1 VKVIGNLTKDAIIRA
16 AVSEGQTVSS
26 AVDSTAVF
34 LDADIS
40 YSKVIFDSSN
50 NKFVVA
56 FKRISDSKGCA
67 VVGTVSGTSI
77 SYGSVVEFEQG
88 NTQYISGAFDS
99 NSNKVVIT
107 YRDYNDSIHG
117 KAIVGTVSGTSIS
130 FGTAVTF
137 NAAETEE
144 IFTTFDSNS
153 NKVVTGYRNV
163 GDSRHGYAIVGTVSG
178 TSISF
183 GSAVEFEN
191 ARVSSEG
198 ITFDSNSNKV
208 VITYRD
214 HGNSNYGTAIIGT
227 VSGTS
232 ISFGTPVVYH
242 STSSQYNTP
251 AFDTSSN
258 KVLVAFRDGA
268 QSDIGHAIV
277 GTVSGTSISFGT
289 VVEFETNATTYISNV
304 FDSNANKFVIGYQDG
319 GDSNYGTLIEATVS
333 GTSVTFGSSVRA
345 NASAVGVNTSLA
357 FDSNSKKVIFTY
369 RDETNSKGRSVLYQV
384 GYSQATGGTI
394 ADGSAVIV
402 NANGTVS
409 SVAASSVSEVV
420 GTKAVF
426 ESAQADY
433 TRIAYDPVNNKVF
446 IAYVDAGDS
455 SKGKCVVG
463 TISGTSITYGSVT
476 TFHNNSTAFVDTVY
490 DTNAGK
496 FVIVYYDGDNS
507 GYGTSVVATV
517 SGNSVTFGSDVI
529 FNSANCS
536 YMSLIYSTAAQK
548 VVVSYRS
555 TSDVGKSQ
563 VGTVSGTSI
572 SWGSQYDYNTGA
584 TGPHIHSTYDV
595 ANDRL
600 VVVYK
605 DEGNSNYGTARV
617 GSISGTAITW
627 GSETVFNAGNYT
639 DNVSSAYDASAEKI
653 IITYRDNANSNYGTA
668 IVGTVSGT
676 AISFGSEAVVLASN
690 STNFNIVYQP
700 DASFNVIV
708 FRDAGNGNIIRFVT
722 ATISGTSLSFGTV
735 TQLNGEQGYY
745 MDQVWDP
752 TAKKIIV
759 VYRASS
765 NSDYGTAVAYTPAH
779 SAPNLTSENF
789 VGFMDGAAL
798 DGTNGEILSSCSIAR
813 NQTSLTAG
821 QTYFVSPTD
830 GALSTSAGSPSVTA
844 GTAISS
850 TEIIVKG

>member
-16 AVSEGQTVSS
+16 AVSEGLTVTQVLGSETTFESS
-26 AVDSTAVF
+26 GRPYAVD
-34 LDADIS
+34 
-40 YSKVIFDSSN
+40 
-50 NKFVVA
+50 VA
-56 FKRISDSKGCA
+56 
-67 VVGTVSGTSI
+67 
-77 SYGSVVEFEQG
+77 Y
-88 NTQYISGAFDS
+88 DS
-99 NSNKVVIT
+99 NAQKVVIA
-107 YRDYNDSIHG
+107 YRDQSNSAYG
-117 KAIVGTVSGTSIS
+117 TAIVGTVSDTSIS
-130 FGTAVTF
+130 FGTAVVFHNDTTPYIRIDYDA
-137 NAAETEE
+137 NAQKVV
-144 IFTTFDSNS
+144 IVYQDDNDSN
-153 NKVVTGYRNV
+153 KGTG
-163 GDSRHGYAIVGTVSG
+163 IVGTVSG

-183 GSAVEFEN
+183 GSPAVFATDVAHISIAYDTN
-191 ARVSSEG
+191 AQK
-198 ITFDSNSNKV
+198 N
-208 VITYRD
+208 VISYQ
-214 HGNSNYGTAIIGT
+214 HGGNSDYGT
-227 VSGTS
+227 
-232 ISFGTPVVYH
+232 
-242 STSSQYNTP
+242 
-251 AFDTSSN
+251 
-258 KVLVAFRDGA
+258 
-268 QSDIGHAIV
+268 AIV
-277 GTVSGTSISFGT
+277 GTVSGTSISYGSAAVYENSAVLFT
-289 VVEFETNATTYISNV
+289 ETTY
-304 FDSNANKFVIGYQDG
+304 DSTAQKVILAWRDS
-319 GDSNYGTLIEATVS
+319 GDSNKGKAAVGTVSGTSISYGSIVTFASSGIDEVRLAYDPNQNKTGFFYKDNGNSYYGTSTVATVS
-333 GTSVTFGSSVRA
+333 GTSISFGTAQVFE
-345 NASAVGVNTSLA
+345 SAEIREYAAIYDTLA
-357 FDSNSKKVIFTY
+357 QRILLTY
-369 RDETNSKGRSVLYQV
+369 RDVGNGERGTTLTASISGTSMTFGTAAVFSENPRRIHSTYDSNQQRVVCAYDDEGLNQGRSIVIKT

-394 ADGSAVIV
+394 ADGKPVIV

-409 SVAASSVSEVV
+409 VVAASSVSEVV

-426 ESAQADY
+426 ESAESNY
-433 TRIAYDPVNNKVF
+433 TSIDYDPVNNKVF
-446 IAYVDAGDS
+446 IAYVDFGDS

-476 TFHNNSTAFVDTVY
+476 TFHNNSTSFVDTVY

-517 SGNSVTFGSDVI
+517 SGDSVTFGSDVI

-536 YMSLIYSTAAQK
+536 YMSLIYSIAAQK

-676 AISFGSEAVVLASN
+676 AISFGSEAVFLASN
-690 STNFNIVYQP
+690 STFSNIVYQP
-700 DASFNVIV
+700 DASYNVIV

-798 DGTNGEILSSCSIAR
+798 DGTNGEILSSCSIAG
-813 NQTSLTAG
+813 NQTGLTPG
-821 QTYFVSPTD
+821 QTYFVTST
-830 GALSTSAGSPSVTA
+830 GALSTTAGSPSVTA

-850 TEIIVKG
+850 KELIVKG